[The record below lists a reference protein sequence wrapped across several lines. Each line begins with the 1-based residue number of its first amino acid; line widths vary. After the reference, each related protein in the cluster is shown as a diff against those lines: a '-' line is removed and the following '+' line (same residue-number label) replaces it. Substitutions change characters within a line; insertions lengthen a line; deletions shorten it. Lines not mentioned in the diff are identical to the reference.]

1 MESKSQILE
10 DVSIEIHSI
19 KNDGTDNT
27 GDVAN
32 LSTII
37 KDPAGNELVGGVDY
51 TEATFDEIGNTGE
64 YACLFPST
72 APDKVFTSV
81 DQNNPYR
88 VILVTST
95 ADIGS
100 SGKDIKIVSQLIG
113 EVSNEANRDA
123 AETAMQ
129 ADLTD
134 IKDVGLGKWVVDP
147 VAGTLTLYRID
158 GITVLKV
165 FDLTE
170 SSDIIPA
177 YVARVPAP

>member
-10 DVSIEIHSI
+10 DVSMEIHSI
-19 KNDGTDNT
+19 KDDGTDNS

-72 APDKVFTSV
+72 APVKVFTSI

-88 VILVTST
+88 VILVTAT
-95 ADIGS
+95 ANIGS
-100 SGKDIKIVSQLIG
+100 SGKDIKIVSKLIG
-113 EVSNEANRDA
+113 ELASQIDV
-123 AETAMQ
+123 
-129 ADLTD
+129 TD
-134 IKDVGLGKWVVDP
+134 IKDVSLGKWVVDP

-177 YVARVPAP
+177 YVARVPSP